1 MKEID
6 YKKLVDFSKGKY
18 SYSDYLLIKKMLN
31 EVDQNDKLKEKLF
44 LQWIETIENNS
55 ENEKSFN
62 HIFENIHYN
71 ILLEEKK
78 STKRN
83 NLWNIYRYAAAI
95 LLIPMLAISLWLTIT
110 NSGGGIDSGQMVAQS
125 WVEINAPEAARVEFL
140 LPDSTK
146 GWLNS
151 GSKLKYPAIFEKS
164 RKVELT
170 GEAYF
175 EVKKQKD
182 SEFIVSLANLDV
194 KVLGTKFNVS
204 GYTDDLFTEVV
215 LSEGKVEINGK
226 TGVFTQILS
235 PDEKITYNAQTKTL
249 KLSTVDAN
257 RYSAWK
263 DGFLIMDNEP
273 LERVI
278 GRIERWYNAEIVIQ
292 DEALKSYR
300 FKATFKDEP
309 LEEVLRLI
317 AITTPIKYV
326 IEKRDSGANGILKRK
341 KVTIELKK

>member
-1 MKEID
+1 
-6 YKKLVDFSKGKY
+6 LV
-18 SYSDYLLIKKMLN
+18 
-31 EVDQNDKLKEKLF
+31 V
-44 LQWIETIENNS
+44 
-55 ENEKSFN
+55 
-62 HIFENIHYN
+62 
-71 ILLEEKK
+71 
-78 STKRN
+78 
-83 NLWNIYRYAAAI
+83 
-95 LLIPMLAISLWLTIT
+95 
-110 NSGGGIDSGQMVAQS
+110 QS

-151 GSKLKYPAIFEKS
+151 GSKLKYPAIFEKN

-204 GYTDDLFTEVV
+204 GYTDDMFTDVV

-226 TGVFTQILS
+226 TGVFKQILS
-235 PDEKITYNAQTKTL
+235 PDEKITYNIQTKSL
-249 KLSTVDAN
+249 KLSSVDAN

-273 LERVI
+273 LEQVI

-300 FKATFKDEP
+300 FKVTFKDEP

-326 IEKRDSGANGILKRK
+326 IEKRDTGANGILKKK
-341 KVTIELKK
+341 KVTIDLKK

>member
-1 MKEID
+1 MCR
-6 YKKLVDFSKGKY
+6 SK
-18 SYSDYLLIKKMLN
+18 
-31 EVDQNDKLKEKLF
+31 V
-44 LQWIETIENNS
+44 
-55 ENEKSFN
+55 
-62 HIFENIHYN
+62 
-71 ILLEEKK
+71 
-78 STKRN
+78 
-83 NLWNIYRYAAAI
+83 
-95 LLIPMLAISLWLTIT
+95 
-110 NSGGGIDSGQMVAQS
+110 
-125 WVEINAPEAARVEFL
+125 
-140 LPDSTK
+140 
-146 GWLNS
+146 WLNS
-151 GSKLKYPAIFEKS
+151 GSSLRYPEKFS
-164 RKVELT
+164 GDNRIVYLT

-182 SEFIVSLANLDV
+182 SVFIVSLANLDV

>member
-1 MKEID
+1 
-6 YKKLVDFSKGKY
+6 
-18 SYSDYLLIKKMLN
+18 
-31 EVDQNDKLKEKLF
+31 
-44 LQWIETIENNS
+44 
-55 ENEKSFN
+55 
-62 HIFENIHYN
+62 
-71 ILLEEKK
+71 
-78 STKRN
+78 
-83 NLWNIYRYAAAI
+83 
-95 LLIPMLAISLWLTIT
+95 
-110 NSGGGIDSGQMVAQS
+110 
-125 WVEINAPEAARVEFL
+125 
-140 LPDSTK
+140 
-146 GWLNS
+146 
-151 GSKLKYPAIFEKS
+151 LKYPAIFEKS

-215 LSEGKVEINGK
+215 LSEGQVEINGK
-226 TGVFTQILS
+226 TGVFKRIIS
-235 PDEKITYNAQTKTL
+235 PDEKITFNSQTKAL
-249 KLSTVDAN
+249 KLNTVDAN

-273 LERVI
+273 LEQVI

-326 IEKRDSGANGILKRK
+326 IEKRDFGTNGILKKR